1 MTAIISLCI
10 QFILIVGS
18 VVVCFYYWDIILAM
32 VYLIPQF
39 SKFVGFLILAIISR
53 LCTFI
58 KICSILKRLIS
69 LKWSVN
75 DYTED
80 PPDCDCDPPDCDCDP
95 PESIWDPPPDC
106 ESDDDPST
114 GRRMT
119 SNPSTGWMRF
129 QSVMR
134 VGLSYVQ
141 NPGLQNKH
149 RAMY

>member
-18 VVVCFYYWDIILAM
+18 VGVCFYYWDIILAM

-58 KICSILKRLIS
+58 KIYSILIKRLIS

-95 PESIWDPPPDC
+95 PDCDCDPPESIWDPPPDC
-106 ESDDDPST
+106 ESNDDPST
-114 GRRMT
+114 SFNREEDDE
-119 SNPSTGWMRF
+119 
-129 QSVMR
+129 
-134 VGLSYVQ
+134 
-141 NPGLQNKH
+141 
-149 RAMY
+149 